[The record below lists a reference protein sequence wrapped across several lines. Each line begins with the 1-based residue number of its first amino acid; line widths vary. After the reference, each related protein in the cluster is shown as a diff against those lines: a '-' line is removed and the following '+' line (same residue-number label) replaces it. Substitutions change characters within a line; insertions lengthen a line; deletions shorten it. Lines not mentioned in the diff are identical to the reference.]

1 MWFEYSVFVRWK
13 TMEKDNDIKKKVR
26 ECIDLGYILPEDLPS
41 MELYMDQVTTFMDR
55 YLSKNKRTS
64 EDKTL
69 TKTMINNYTK
79 NNLLPPSNKKK
90 YSREHIIMLIYIY
103 YFKNVISINDIQT
116 ILEPLIDNYCD
127 NKNPQYSMEDIYKK
141 MYELEKRQFF
151 NTAGSITKTYE
162 LIERSFTNQ
171 SDEYL
176 KTFSLLALLGY
187 DIFMKK
193 KLMEKIID
201 NLDVQNND
209 PTEKKGI

>member
-1 MWFEYSVFVRWK
+1 
-13 TMEKDNDIKKKVR
+13 MEKDNAIKKKVR
-26 ECIDLGYILPEDLPS
+26 ECIDLGYILHEDLPS

>member
-1 MWFEYSVFVRWK
+1 
-13 TMEKDNDIKKKVR
+13 MEKDNDIKKKVR

>member
-1 MWFEYSVFVRWK
+1 
-13 TMEKDNDIKKKVR
+13 MEKDNDIKKKVR
-26 ECIDLGYILPEDLPS
+26 ECIDWGYILPEDLPS